1 MPTKRAFVIG
11 YPIKH
16 SRSPLIHNFWLKKYE
31 IDGSYSKLEVLPETL
46 SEFLGQMRGNGY
58 CGGNVTLPHK
68 EKVYSA
74 CAFTTAMAQKIGAV
88 NTLWLENGNI
98 CGDNTDVTGFLANL
112 DAEAP
117 GWDMDCG
124 SAAVIGAGG
133 AARAILVGLAERHIA
148 EVKILNRSG
157 DRMQALVEEAR
168 NWGFQKVSG
177 RLLDD
182 KPGALSGEA
191 LLVNTTSS
199 GMVGQP
205 RLTIDLGGLRE
216 DAVVSDII
224 YAPLETELLADARGR
239 GHRISYGL
247 GMLLHQAAPGFERWF
262 GVRPAVSEELRELI
276 IEDLRRT
283 QS

>member
-1 MPTKRAFVIG
+1 
-11 YPIKH
+11 
-16 SRSPLIHNFWLKKYE
+16 
-31 IDGSYSKLEVLPETL
+31 
-46 SEFLGQMRGNGY
+46 
-58 CGGNVTLPHK
+58 
-68 EKVYSA
+68 
-74 CAFTTAMAQKIGAV
+74 
-88 NTLWLENGNI
+88 
-98 CGDNTDVTGFLANL
+98 
-112 DAEAP
+112 
-117 GWDMDCG
+117 
-124 SAAVIGAGG
+124 
-133 AARAILVGLAERHIA
+133 
-148 EVKILNRSG
+148 
-157 DRMQALVEEAR
+157 VEEAR